1 MYDII
6 KLIFAILVIFVIG
19 RSLLK
24 LIIQDRTKSFLSER
38 IALSFGLGAGALSI
52 GMFLLSYIGFQLN
65 LLNILI
71 LLYTPFFIYL
81 LWGEGEKL
89 KIICSII
96 NIKSKIKSK
105 LKDLNLLQLI
115 LIGSISFIV
124 FLIFF
129 DALIQPM
136 HVWDERAIWAFK
148 ANILYQDGTIYSMD
162 FFDAD
167 RVHPH
172 KHYPLLIPLI
182 ESWIYVVLGHI
193 DDTLVKVIFPLIF
206 TSLLL
211 ILYSSQ
217 RNFFPRTHSL
227 IFTALLASVPFFVST
242 TVFGAGAAS
251 GYVDIPLSFFY
262 FISVIYLYRWMKDNS
277 KKDYLVIAAIFS
289 AFTVF
294 TKPEGVILFI
304 INLFILNIYIL
315 FDLKQAKK
323 QKIMHLLSYLIIPTV
338 MLLPWFIFK
347 SNLPSDISF
356 NFSITYF
363 IQRLYIAP
371 IVLTGF
377 LKNALNP
384 LLWGV
389 LWVLLGL
396 STLFTIK
403 ETFKKPLVY
412 LFLIL
417 ILYIS
422 AWVTIYMLGLSPV
435 DSVKGS
441 VFMWGNIGRR
451 LTHIAPVM
459 VFLIS
464 SQVYQGKLLI
474 SIRKASNKNL

>member
-6 KLIFAILVIFVIG
+6 KLIFAILLIFTIG

-24 LIIQDRTKSFLSER
+24 LIIIQDKTKTFLAER
-38 IALSFGLGAGALSI
+38 IALSFGLGTGALSI
-52 GMFLLSYIGFQLN
+52 GMFLLSYTGFQLN
-65 LLNILI
+65 LLNIL
-71 LLYTPFFIYL
+71 LLFTPFFVYL
-81 LWGEGEKL
+81 LWREKFE
-89 KIICSII
+89 IVCSGA
-96 NIKSKIKSK
+96 NIKSK
-105 LKDLNLLQLI
+105 LKDFNSLQLTLIALI
-115 LIGSISFIV
+115 LFII
-124 FLIFF
+124 FLIFS

-136 HVWDERAIWAFK
+136 HGWDERAFWAFK
-148 ANILYQDGTIYSMD
+148 AKILYHEGTIFSTD

-172 KHYPLLIPLI
+172 KRYPLLIPLV
-182 ESWIYVVLGHI
+182 ESWIYIVLGHI
-193 DDTLVKVIFPLIF
+193 DDRLVKVIFPLFF

-217 RNFFPRTHSL
+217 RKFFSRTHSL
-227 IFTALLASVPFFVST
+227 IFTALLASVPCFVATLISKHN
-242 TVFGAGAAS
+242 AAS
-251 GYVDIPLSFFY
+251 VGYADIPLSFFY
-262 FISVIYLYRWMKDNS
+262 FISVIYLYMWMMDNS
-277 KKDYLVIAAIFS
+277 NKDYLVIAAIFS

-294 TKPEGVILFI
+294 TKPEGIILFI
-304 INLFILNIYIL
+304 ISLFILNMYIL

-347 SNLPSDISF
+347 SNLPSDIPF

-371 IVLTGF
+371 IVLTGV
-377 LKNALNP
+377 LKNSLNP

-389 LWVLLGL
+389 LWGLFWL

-417 ILYIS
+417 IFYIS
-422 AWVTIYMLGLSPV
+422 AWITIYMLRPS
-435 DSVKGS
+435 SVEGVEYS

-451 LTHIAPVM
+451 LTHIAPIM

-464 SQVYQGKLLI
+464 NQVYYGKLLI
-474 SIRKASNKNL
+474 SVRKAFKFNNKNL

>member
-1 MYDII
+1 MYDTI

-24 LIIQDRTKSFLSER
+24 LIIQDKTKTFLSER
-38 IALSFGLGAGALSI
+38 FALSFGLGTGALSI
-52 GMFLLSYIGFQLN
+52 GMFLLSYTGFQLN

-71 LLYTPFFIYL
+71 LFTPFFVYL
-81 LWGEGEKL
+81 LWREKF
-89 KIICSII
+89 KIICSGA
-96 NIKSKIKSK
+96 NIKSK
-105 LKDLNLLQLI
+105 LKDFNSLQLTLIALI
-115 LIGSISFIV
+115 LFIL
-124 FLIFF
+124 FLIFS

-136 HVWDERAIWAFK
+136 HTWDERAFWAFK
-148 ANILYQDGTIYSMD
+148 AKILYHEGTIFSMD

-172 KHYPLLIPLI
+172 KHYPLLIPLV
-182 ESWIYVVLGHI
+182 ESWIYIVLGHI
-193 DDTLVKVIFPLIF
+193 DDRLVKVIFPLFF

-217 RNFFPRTHSL
+217 RKFFSRTHSL
-227 IFTALLASVPFFVST
+227 IFTALLASVPCFVATLISKHN
-242 TVFGAGAAS
+242 AAS
-251 GYVDIPLSFFY
+251 VGYADIPLSFFY
-262 FISVIYLYRWMKDNS
+262 FISVIYLYLWMMDNS
-277 KKDYLVIAAIFS
+277 NKDYLVIASIFS

-304 INLFILNIYIL
+304 ISLFILNIYIL
-315 FDLKQAKK
+315 FDLKQDKR
-323 QKIMHLLSYLIIPTV
+323 QKIMHLVSYLIIPTV

-347 SNLPSDISF
+347 SNLPSDVPF

-363 IQRLYIAP
+363 IQHLYIAP
-371 IVLTGF
+371 IILTGF
-377 LKNALNP
+377 LKNCLNP

-389 LWVLLGL
+389 LWGLFGL

-417 ILYIS
+417 VLYIS
-422 AWVTIYMLGLSPV
+422 AWVTIYMLMPYPV
-435 DSVKGS
+435 ENIKVV
-441 VFMWGNIGRR
+441 VFMWGNLGRR
-451 LTHIAPVM
+451 LTHIAPIM

-464 SQVYQGKLLI
+464 NQVYRGKLLI
-474 SIRKASNKNL
+474 SIRKAFNNKKL